1 MLAIAEDGDILGST
15 KASRNRRSQIAS
27 RKRSQEGK
35 GREGKGKETETDEKG
50 GLPEGTVVWA
60 VELMKRRKERER
72 ERKRGDIDM
81 LCFSLKAKDG

>member
-15 KASRNRRSQIAS
+15 KASRNKRSQATAS
-27 RKRSQEGK
+27 GRKRSQEGK

-60 VELMKRRKERER
+60 VELMKKEKREG
-72 ERKRGDIDM
+72 ERKKARGHR
-81 LCFSLKAKDG
+81 